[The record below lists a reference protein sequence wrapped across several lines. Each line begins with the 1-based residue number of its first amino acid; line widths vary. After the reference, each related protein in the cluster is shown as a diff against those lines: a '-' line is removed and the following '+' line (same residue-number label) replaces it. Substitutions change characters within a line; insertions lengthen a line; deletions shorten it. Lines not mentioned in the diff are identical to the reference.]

1 MGMSLGFPGKLG
13 SGFIIMR
20 GWFNILLLVLGFLTA
35 PFSLFAQSHLHDG
48 ATPQMN
54 GAMEGSIEQAKQL
67 LQEGEDLKVRDDY
80 GWTPL
85 HRAWNR
91 SDNSG
96 MTHFLIDLGATW
108 PRAVNGRLG

>member
-1 MGMSLGFPGKLG
+1 
-13 SGFIIMR
+13 MR
-20 GWFNILLLVLGFLTA
+20 GWFSILLLVLGFLTA
-35 PFSLFAQSHLHDG
+35 PFSLFAQSHLHNG

-67 LQEGEDLKVRDDY
+67 LPGGADLEVRDDY

-96 MTHFLIDLGATW
+96 MTHFLIDFGGNLAKA
-108 PRAVNGRLG
+108 R

>member
-1 MGMSLGFPGKLG
+1 MGMSLDFPGKLG

-20 GWFNILLLVLGFLTA
+20 GWFSILLLVLGFLTA
-35 PFSLFAQSHLHDG
+35 PFSLFAQSHLHNG

-67 LQEGEDLKVRDDY
+67 LPGGADLEVRDDY

-96 MTHFLIDLGATW
+96 MTHFLIDFGGNLAKA
-108 PRAVNGRLG
+108 R